1 MAIVK
6 SKVLGLYVLDEGYG
20 QTNAFPVYETNS
32 TPGAVLAGAIFTAGY
47 NTGDRLIIK
56 NTNSKFIGLYE
67 LTGTVAGGNAGM
79 TDLTPQLK
87 LQLAATNTGMDIS
100 NTVNEVVANNGAGG
114 SSTYIVSGA
123 QSWSFS
129 ADGFLTNEAG
139 DQVDHLFKASEG
151 SKYVIAKFDLD
162 VTDSSS
168 KGFAGQGLVESFSV
182 SGGFDDNVT
191 YSISISGY
199 GQIMNLG

>member
-6 SKVLGLYVLDEGYG
+6 SKVLGLYVLDESYG
-20 QTNAFPVYETNS
+20 QTAAFPVLQSTNAAGS
-32 TPGAVLAGAIFTAGY
+32 ALAAEMYTAGY
-47 NTGDRLIIK
+47 VLDDKLIVK
-56 NTNSKFIGLYE
+56 NSQSKFIGLFK
-67 LTGTVAGGNAGM
+67 LTGTEASPSVQ
-79 TDLTPQLK
+79 DLTGNLK

-139 DQVDHLFKASEG
+139 DQVNDVFRASEA

-162 VTDSSS
+162 VTNSSS
-168 KGFAGQGLVESFSV
+168 KGFVGQGLVESFSV

>member
-6 SKVLGLYVLDEGYG
+6 SKVLGLYVLDESYG
-20 QTNAFPVYETNS
+20 QTAAFPVLQSTNAAGS
-32 TPGAVLAGAIFTAGY
+32 TLAAEMYAAGY
-47 NTGDRLIIK
+47 VLDDKLIVK
-56 NTNSKFIGLYE
+56 NSQSKFIGLFK
-67 LTGTVAGGNAGM
+67 LTGTEASPSVQ
-79 TDLTPQLK
+79 DLTGNLK

-139 DQVDHLFKASEG
+139 DQVNDVFRASEA

-162 VTDSSS
+162 VTNSSS
-168 KGFAGQGLVESFSV
+168 KGFVGQGLVESFSV